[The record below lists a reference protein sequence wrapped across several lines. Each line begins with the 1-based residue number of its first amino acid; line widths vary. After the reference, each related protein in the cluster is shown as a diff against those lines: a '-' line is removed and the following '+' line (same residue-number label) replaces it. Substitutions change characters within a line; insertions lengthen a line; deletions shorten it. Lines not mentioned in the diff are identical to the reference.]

1 MWPKRRHMAT
11 TDHQTRPFVVATRS
25 DPTERWAPRWGG
37 LPAALGQPM
46 GLGDGFD
53 ADPDPRPAQPP
64 APLGYDGGGVVE
76 GRGLDDR
83 LGPLGW
89 VAGLEDARPDEDA
102 PGPELHQH
110 G

>member
-11 TDHQTRPFVVATRS
+11 TDHQTRPFVDATRPA
-25 DPTERWAPRWGG
+25 PTERWAPRWSG

-46 GLGDGFD
+46 GLRDVFD
-53 ADPDPRPAQPP
+53 VDPDHRLAQPT
-64 APLGYDGGGVVE
+64 AHLGDDVGVVVE

-89 VAGLEDARPDEDA
+89 VAGLEDARPDED
-102 PGPELHQH
+102 
-110 G
+110 